1 MCHEEPLYIF
11 QKQYLHQEL
20 LTKAKAQTLDFET
33 RVAKEK
39 SRGEGGMDASQIK
52 ACAEGA

>member
-1 MCHEEPLYIF
+1 MYIF
-11 QKQYLHQEL
+11 QKQYLHQEP

-52 ACAEGA
+52 ACAQGA